1 MSKNYIFSL
10 TLFITTL
17 ITSILFFIRNKHYDR
32 LYSMILLCYSFI
44 SFNDYLLYK
53 SIESNDIELN
63 NNATKNIYYLLW
75 SQILFVGIGV
85 YLISKDYHLIVLGIF
100 ILYYAHQNVRKTWLR
115 TDITSTSNNT
125 LVYGFDEKCI
135 NLLIFILFYSLFKY
149 TNYKYSLPL
158 ILALFIPYYN
168 VFNNNKNIGN
178 WLYIPSLVSIP
189 LYLISEYFYI

>member
-1 MSKNYIFSL
+1 
-10 TLFITTL
+10 
-17 ITSILFFIRNKHYDR
+17 
-32 LYSMILLCYSFI
+32 MILLCYSFI

-178 WLYIPSLVSIP
+178 WLYISSLVSIP